1 MQPFLADPNLKPD
14 EAAITRSAEMFG
26 ELLRIR
32 YSSRLFRLQ
41 TAQDVQDRVAFWN
54 TGPDQLPGLIV
65 MSISDKLDPDLDR
78 EHESI
83 VVLVNANDEAQTF
96 TASEFAAKK
105 LVLHRIQRESVDP
118 VVKTSHFDPSTGT
131 FTIPARTTAVFVE
144 YELPQVRIGHL
155 IEDVQAL
162 VSAGSLNSGQGNS
175 LITKLQSAIQ
185 ALDRS
190 NPVAAINKLVAF
202 VNQMTDL
209 IRDGVLTSEEGSPLI
224 NTARDIIWQI
234 KAGA

>member
-1 MQPFLADPNLKPD
+1 
-14 EAAITRSAEMFG
+14 MFG

-41 TAQDVQDRVAFWN
+41 TAEDVQARVAFWN

-65 MSISDKLDPDLDR
+65 MSISDSLDPDLDR
-78 EHESI
+78 EHASI
-83 VVLVNANDEAQTF
+83 VVLVNANDEAQAF
-96 TASEFAAKK
+96 TAGEFATKK
-105 LVLHRIQRESVDP
+105 LVLHRVQRESADA
-118 VVKTSHFDPSTGT
+118 VVKTSQFDPSTGT

-155 IEDVQAL
+155 VNDVQAL
-162 VSAGSLNSGQGNS
+162 VSAGSLNGGQGNS
-175 LITKLQSAIQ
+175 LITKLESAIQ

-190 NPVAAINKLVAF
+190 NRVAAINMLVAF
-202 VNQMTDL
+202 VNEVNAL
-209 IRDGVLTSEEGSPLI
+209 IRGGVLTSEEASPLI

-234 KAGA
+234 RAGA